1 MAQVTKGRRMGLK
14 DVYVALVTTDTS
26 SDYITD
32 TPVLLSRS
40 LSAKVTEKKNTD
52 TLYADDTVDEFVESF
67 DSATIEIDLADLD
80 PEQEALLKGSTFNN
94 GFLVDNEDD
103 VSNTIAIGWRAKRTD
118 KKYEFVWF
126 YVGQFNEGVEDD
138 YETNG
143 EKIKTQSKTLKG
155 SFRARKK
162 DGNWRTR
169 VNEAYL
175 QDSYTDAK
183 TAIKDWFSKVQEPIA
198 QTSSQST
205 STSSSTTPT
214 TQQATDTQKA
224 QG

>member
-1 MAQVTKGRRMGLK
+1 MAQVTTGRRMGLK
-14 DVYVALVTTDTS
+14 DVYVALVTTDTLT
-26 SDYITD
+26 DYITD

-40 LSAKVTEKKNTD
+40 LSAKITEKKNTD

-67 DSATIEIDLADLD
+67 ESAEVEIDLADLD

-94 GFLVDNEDD
+94 GFLTDNENDI
-103 VSNTIAIGWRAKRTD
+103 SNIVAIGWRARRTD
-118 KKYEFVWF
+118 GKYEFVWL
-126 YVGQFNEGVEDD
+126 YCGQFNEGSEDD
-138 YETNG
+138 YETRAD
-143 EKIKTQSKTLKG
+143 KIKTQSKTLKG
-155 SFRARKK
+155 YFRGRKK
-162 DGNWRTR
+162 DENWRVR

-175 QDSYTDAK
+175 QDTYTDAK

-205 STSSSTTPT
+205 SSSTASI
-214 TQQATDTQKA
+214 TQQAIS